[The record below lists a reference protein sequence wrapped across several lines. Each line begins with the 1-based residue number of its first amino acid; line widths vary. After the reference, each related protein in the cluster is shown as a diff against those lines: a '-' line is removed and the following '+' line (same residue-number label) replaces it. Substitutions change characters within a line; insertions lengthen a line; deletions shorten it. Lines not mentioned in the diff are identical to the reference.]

1 MSHSE
6 KRKKARQITSKTLN
20 RINSA
25 TRVFEEAALIA
36 GMTALAVLLIVD
48 VVAREFWKSLYYSEE
63 LSQFLVI
70 FTTFA
75 GLGYGVRKARHI
87 RMAAIYDLMNER
99 VQKVLVYLIAGLSM
113 VVMFIFAYLS
123 IIYVAKVARLGQTTP
138 ALRWPYWIVV
148 LVTPVGFFL
157 AGVQYVLTIV
167 KNVLRKKEVWLS
179 PEQQSEYNE

>member
-1 MSHSE
+1 MDRSE
-6 KRKKARQITSKTLN
+6 KSKKARQITSTALN
-20 RINSA
+20 RVNTA

-36 GMTALAVLLIVD
+36 GMSALAVLLVVD

-99 VQKVLVYLIAGLSM
+99 VQKILVYLMAGLSL
-113 VVMFIFAYLS
+113 VIMFVFAYLS
-123 IIYVAKVARLGQTTP
+123 VIYVAKVARLGQTTP
-138 ALRWPYWIVV
+138 ALRWPYWIIVV
-148 LVTPVGFFL
+148 ITPLGFFL
-157 AGVQYVLTIV
+157 AGVQYVLTVV
-167 KNVLRKKEVWLS
+167 KNILRKKEVWLS
-179 PEQQSEYNE
+179 PEQQSEYDE